1 MTEFFKQ
8 TSHSNKLKYKTLLIS
23 LLSFF
28 SAPYAMPNDSIVSR
42 RSLFII
48 PHPGYQQETSWSGGL
63 AGGYYFKSNDLSRI
77 SSISGSADYTLLNQF
92 MFNITPKIYV
102 GKNKWYLYSNL
113 NFKKYP
119 DFYYGIGNKP
129 TNIKQTFTSH
139 NISLT
144 LQPQYALT
152 HEVLIGAILGGRYE
166 SLTTDS
172 NFQFISDR
180 VYTEYGKAGWE
191 PFSEINLGFLISY
204 DSRDNHFYP
213 QKGIFAKSTLSATK
227 AGWGS
232 SYSVTDLSLD
242 FRQYISIFR
251 NHIFAYQAYYSGSY
265 SKNEIPFQLLPT
277 LGGRDLMRG
286 FRQGMYRDNVL
297 MLLQTEY
304 RIPVY
309 KRLKAAV
316 FMSAGD
322 VVNSADY
329 KIEKLKLAYG
339 AGLRYRLNDARVHLR
354 VDLAKNNYGEK
365 WQFYIT
371 ATEAF

>member
-1 MTEFFKQ
+1 M
-8 TSHSNKLKYKTLLIS
+8 KYKILLIS
-23 LLSFF
+23 LLAFF
-28 SAPYAMPNDSIVSR
+28 SATYAMSNDSIVSR

-129 TNIKQTFTSH
+129 TDIKQTFTSR

-152 HEVLIGAILGGRYE
+152 REVLIGAILGGRYE

-172 NFQFISDR
+172 NFQFIRDR

-213 QKGIFAKSTLSATK
+213 QKGIFAKSTLSAAK

-232 SYSVTDLSLD
+232 NYSVTDLSLD